1 MLHIAGGHNMNST
14 VKDILERRSIRKFK
28 PEQIT
33 EDELNTVLKAGT
45 YAPTAMNRQSPIMV
59 VLQKKE
65 IIEKVAKLNAKV
77 MGREVDPFY
86 GAPTVIV
93 VLADKTIG
101 TYIEDGSLV
110 MGNLMNAAH
119 AMGLGSCWVHRAK
132 EVFESEEGRAL
143 LKEWGVDEK
152 YVGIANCLLGYKAIE
167 QPKAAPRKEDY
178 IIYVK

>member
-1 MLHIAGGHNMNST
+1 MNST

-33 EDELNTVLKAGT
+33 EDELNTVLKAGM

-59 VLQKKE
+59 VLQNKE
-65 IIEKVAKLNAKV
+65 TIEKVAKLNAKV
-77 MGREVDPFY
+77 MGREANPFY
-86 GAPTVIV
+86 GAPTVIIV
-93 VLADKTIG
+93 FADSTIG

-119 AMGLGSCWVHRAK
+119 AIGLGSCWVHRAK
-132 EVFESEEGRAL
+132 EVFESEEGKAL

-152 YVGIANCLLGYKAIE
+152 YVGIANCLLGYKAME
-167 QPKAAPRKEDY
+167 QPKAAPRKDDY
-178 IIYVK
+178 VIYVK